1 MPVKA
6 LREGWGCPRRPQR
19 TFASSS
25 RGWPGHELQQ
35 RRSPA
40 PCCRHSEVRPKGP
53 LLLHGWFVQDFLLD
67 VDRSRRLIEFVTIL
81 LLSYFFF
88 WPSGMWYFSF
98 PTRDQTHTSC
108 IGRQSLNHCTARE
121 VPRGPLLLKSH
132 SEVEFSA
139 IFPCFGLN
147 CGPSRFRC

>member
-25 RGWPGHELQQ
+25 RGWPEHELQQ

-81 LLSYFFF
+81 LLSSVFFGQEACGTLVSQ
-88 WPSGMWYFSF
+88 PGIK
-98 PTRDQTHTSC
+98 PTPPALEGKVLTTVPPGKSRE
-108 IGRQSLNHCTARE
+108 GR
-121 VPRGPLLLKSH
+121 
-132 SEVEFSA
+132 
-139 IFPCFGLN
+139 CF
-147 CGPSRFRC
+147 